1 MPATRAKK
9 KVNAAPKA
17 RSQKWVYL
25 FAGGKAEG
33 NAKMRALLGGKGAG
47 LAEMTNAGLPVPPG
61 FTITT
66 AACNRYFKGGG
77 KLPPGRWDQVERG
90 LATIEKTTKKKLGD
104 PKDPLLV
111 SVRSGASMSMP
122 GMMDT
127 VLNLGLNDE
136 SRQGLATLTKND
148 RFAWDAYRRF
158 ISMFGRIVLD
168 IPAEKFDSV
177 LEKKKGSRSGTDL
190 TAKDLEALVGEFK
203 AIVKRE
209 TGKPF
214 PTEPHDQLRLAVEA
228 VFGSWFGQRAKDY
241 RKQFKIS
248 DDLGT
253 ACSVVTMVF
262 GNMGD
267 DSGTGVAFTRDPNT
281 GEKILYG
288 EYLVNAQGEDVVAGI
303 RTPSKIA
310 QLKREMPK
318 AYAEFDRIAKRL
330 EKHYRDAQDLEFTIE
345 RGKLYMLQ
353 TRSAKRTAAAAV
365 KIATDMVREGL
376 ITKDE
381 ALRRVEPAQ
390 VEQLLLPRFDQTEVE
405 RARNAGRYL
414 A

>member
-1 MPATRAKK
+1 MAVRSRTRKAAPRR
-9 KVNAAPKA
+9 AAPKA
-17 RSQKWVYL
+17 QKWVYL
-25 FAGGKAEG
+25 FANKKAEG
-33 NAKMRALLGGKGAG
+33 NAKMRDLLGGKGAG
-47 LAEMTNAGLPVPPG
+47 LAEMTNAGLPVPAG

-66 AACNRYFKGGG
+66 AACNAYFASGK
-77 KLPPGRWDQVERG
+77 KLPPGLWDQVEKA
-90 LATIEKTTKKKLGD
+90 LATIERATKKNLGD

-111 SVRSGASMSMP
+111 SVRSGAAMSMP

-127 VLNLGLNDE
+127 VLNLGLNDK
-136 SRQGLATLTKND
+136 SRQGLATLTKNE

-168 IPAEKFDSV
+168 LPAEKFDSG
-177 LEKKKGSRSGTDL
+177 LEKKKGARADTDL
-190 TAKDLEALVGEFK
+190 TAKELEALVGEFK

-209 TGKPF
+209 TGRPF

-318 AYAEFDRIAKRL
+318 AYAQFEKIAQRL

-353 TRSAKRTAAAAV
+353 TRSAKRTARAPTN
-365 KIATDMVREGL
+365 IAPDMVREKL
-376 ITKDE
+376 I
-381 ALRRVEPAQ
+381 P
-390 VEQLLLPRFDQTEVE
+390 
-405 RARNAGRYL
+405 
-414 A
+414 